1 MNYAKGIEII
11 NLEQIYAQKSND
23 FCKIAMA
30 REPLFTLHRKN
41 IKMSRDI
48 LQIFLLEK
56 QRIK

>member
-30 REPLFTLHRKN
+30 R
-41 IKMSRDI
+41 
-48 LQIFLLEK
+48 
-56 QRIK
+56 